1 MTARRAALEVA
12 RLVRRV
18 LVLLALFYAA
28 ESQAVA
34 APRAPLVLAAA
45 SLQESLTTVAKK
57 WAASG
62 HAMPVVSFAASSAL
76 ARQIEAGAP
85 ADLFISADQQW
96 MNELQKRGL
105 LASKS
110 RSILLGNDLVLIAP
124 LASHI
129 RLPIA
134 KGLPLARAL
143 GTGRLAIADPA
154 AVPAGIYA
162 EAALKSL
169 GAWGDVKGRLAPAEN
184 VRAALAFVERG
195 DAPLGIVYATD
206 AFQSKKVRIIG
217 RFPATSHEA
226 ILYPVARLASSTSV
240 EAESFL
246 HFLVSPAAKAV
257 FRQFGF
263 TTP

>member
-1 MTARRAALEVA
+1 MAAGEIA
-12 RLVRRV
+12 RLVQRA
-18 LVLLALFYAA
+18 LVGVALLFGTASPTA
-28 ESQAVA
+28 A
-34 APRAPLVLAAA
+34 APRAPFVLAAA
-45 SLQESLTTVAKK
+45 SLQESLAAVARK
-57 WAASG
+57 WAESG
-62 HAMPVVSFAASSAL
+62 HPMPVISFAASSAL

-105 LASKS
+105 LAPKS
-110 RSILLGNDLVLIAP
+110 RLTLLGNDLVLIAP
-124 LASHI
+124 LVSRI
-129 RLPIA
+129 RLPIT
-134 KGLPLARAL
+134 KGFPLARAL

-206 AFQSKKVRIIG
+206 ALQSKKVRIIG
-217 RFPATSHEA
+217 RFPASSHEA

-246 HFLVSPAAKAV
+246 RFLASPAAKAI

>member
-1 MTARRAALEVA
+1 MTPRLAANEIT
-12 RLVRRV
+12 RLVKRV
-18 LVLLALFYAA
+18 LALLVLLCGAQ
-28 ESQAVA
+28 SPAVA
-34 APRAPLVLAAA
+34 APKAPLVLAAA
-45 SLQESLTTVAKK
+45 SLQESLTAVAKK

-62 HAMPVVSFAASSAL
+62 HAMPVISFAASSAL

-96 MNELQKRGL
+96 MNELQKRGR
-105 LASKS
+105 LAPKS

-124 LASHI
+124 SASHI

-134 KGLPLARAL
+134 KGFPLARAL

-169 GAWGDVKGRLAPAEN
+169 GVWDDVKGRLAPAEN

-206 AFQSKKVRIIG
+206 AFQSRKVRIIG

-226 ILYPVARLASSTSV
+226 ILYPVALLASSTSV
-240 EAESFL
+240 EAEAFL
-246 HFLVSPAAKAV
+246 HFLVSPTAKAT